1 MTADDRPP
9 GGDPSAESSAEEP
22 PNREPSDQTAPT
34 KTMTDTTADDAP
46 DDGTARGDA
55 SRTSRAV
62 DTGGRDSPDGSGLD
76 RLGTDRLRAILDRVG
91 LAALVLLA
99 LVAGWSFYGQTGTAI
114 RTWLDPAY
122 QPLAL
127 AAFNLAVLLVA
138 VAGIVHQLARIRA
151 SE

>member
-9 GGDPSAESSAEEP
+9 GDDPSIGGDADDIPDRES
-22 PNREPSDQTAPT
+22 SDQTDPT
-34 KTMTDTTADDAP
+34 RTMTDTTADDAA
-46 DDGTARGDA
+46 DDRTARGDA
-55 SRTSRAV
+55 SRRSGRTDA
-62 DTGGRDSPDGSGLD
+62 GGPDSSDESGLD

-99 LVAGWSFYGQTGTAI
+99 LVAGWSVYAQTGTAI
-114 RTWLDPAY
+114 RTWLAPAY
-122 QPLAL
+122 HPNAL

-138 VAGIVHQLARIRA
+138 IAGIVHQLSRIRA